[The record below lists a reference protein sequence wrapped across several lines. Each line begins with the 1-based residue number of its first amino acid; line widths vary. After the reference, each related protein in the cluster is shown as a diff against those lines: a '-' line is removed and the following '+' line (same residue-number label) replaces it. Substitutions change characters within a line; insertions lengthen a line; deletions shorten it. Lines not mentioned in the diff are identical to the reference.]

1 MIKEYFAGMEKRNKI
16 ILIAVISLFMN
27 IAYGIGNAVIGFIN
41 HSFWFLTASAYYII
55 LSIMRF
61 ALIIS
66 DKRNNS
72 EDNETGIF
80 VKRFSGAMLLG
91 LSAVLTGTVI
101 LAVKNDIGAKYH
113 EIVMITI
120 ATYTFTKLVLA
131 IINLCK
137 CKAFSSPVIRAL
149 RNISVSDAAVSVFSL
164 QRSML
169 VSFGE
174 MKQSDIR
181 LFNIL
186 TGAAVCI
193 VVFILGINLLRK
205 ENENGKIKI
214 RKSK

>member
-41 HSFWFLTASAYYII
+41 HSFWFLTVSVYYII